1 MSMLQKQAK
10 AFNNKNYNELLRI
23 KRQMQGLKNEM
34 DFIEIL
40 TNFWPLP
47 NMSTKMERLEKRMLA
62 LNSRYEQTLEQ
73 LVS

>member
-10 AFNNKNYNELLRI
+10 AFNNKNYNELLKI
-23 KRQMQGLKNEM
+23 KRQMQSLKNEM

-47 NMSTKMERLEKRMLA
+47 NMATKMERLEKRMQS
-62 LNSRYEQTLEQ
+62 LNNRYEQHLEQ

>member
-47 NMSTKMERLEKRMLA
+47 NMATKMERLEQRMQA